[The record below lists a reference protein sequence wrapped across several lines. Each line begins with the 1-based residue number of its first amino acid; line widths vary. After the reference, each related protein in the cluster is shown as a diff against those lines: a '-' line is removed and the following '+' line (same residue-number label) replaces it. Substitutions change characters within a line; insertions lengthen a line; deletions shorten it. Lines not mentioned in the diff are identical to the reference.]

1 MEHAIDM
8 PVMVPLSTPVLS
20 RASDVEHAAS
30 SGIVLREGVTYEQ
43 VYETNFDFVWRNARR
58 LGLSDAVVDDVVQDV
73 FLVVHRRLAEFQ
85 ARSSIRTWLFGILLK
100 VAKDHRRSE
109 RRRLA
114 REQVSVELSAIESE
128 PTASSPAD
136 ALAKKQAAAIVA
148 QLLETLDDDKRAIF
162 VSVELEQMSV
172 ADAAE
177 AMGINTNTAHARLRA
192 ARQLFAQ
199 AVARHQ
205 AASRFANSSKGGSA
219 P

>member
-1 MEHAIDM
+1 MEHALDM
-8 PVMVPLSTPVLS
+8 PAMGIAADPP
-20 RASDVEHAAS
+20 RASAS
-30 SGIVLREGVTYEQ
+30 GVVLREAVTYAQ
-43 VYETNFDFVWRNARR
+43 VYESNFDFVWRNARR
-58 LGLSDAVVDDVVQDV
+58 LGLSDAVIDDVVQDV
-73 FLVVHRRLAEFQ
+73 FVVVHRRLAEFQ

-114 REQVSVELSAIESE
+114 REQVSVEIAAIEGE
-128 PTASSPAD
+128 PASGSPAE

-148 QLLETLDDDKRAIF
+148 QLLDALDDDKRAIF

-205 AASRFANSSKGGSA
+205 AASRFIAQRTKGGTT
-219 P
+219 